1 MMKTADE
8 DERGLV
14 IAFRAPADLIATVDA
29 AAAAEGISRSAI
41 ARRALLRDLRR
52 KEVTH
57 DRHIDYHRSPRRT
70 AADRGPSTIRRADDT
85 CTSGD

>member
-57 DRHIDYHRSPRRT
+57 D
-70 AADRGPSTIRRADDT
+70 
-85 CTSGD
+85 

>member
-29 AAAAEGISRSAI
+29 AAAAEGISRSDI

-52 KEVTH
+52 KEVNSN
-57 DRHIDYHRSPRRT
+57 D
-70 AADRGPSTIRRADDT
+70 
-85 CTSGD
+85 